1 MPIAAGTNY
10 GRGGHEYHRPDGN
23 STTDTGI
30 SHLPTEAKIAF
41 IVSVVMITLLTT
53 FVACCIIMRKRRSV
67 KPAPSDPPDEE
78 QGRPQS
84 ARPVGVAIVT

>member
-1 MPIAAGTNY
+1 MPIVAGTNY
-10 GRGGHEYHRPDGN
+10 GRGGHEYHRPGGN
-23 STTDTGI
+23 TTDTGI

-84 ARPVGVAIVT
+84 ARPVGRVAIVT